1 MNASHGSVQG
11 RGVIRCCSFTP
22 GTPALL
28 HGPQPPEEL
37 DGFGYASARAGAKG
51 PQAERAARDIRH
63 AEIMI
68 CRTGAGAAARLALP
82 I

>member
-37 DGFGYASARAGAKG
+37 DGFGYAPVPKG
-51 PQAERAARDIRH
+51 LRPKGAARDIRH
-63 AEIMI
+63 AEIRI
-68 CRTGAGAAARLALP
+68 CRTGAGAAARLALLT
-82 I
+82 